1 MKRYIMICAAVLL
14 GFVSA
19 QAEDISVEDVV
30 MDKGE
35 TKTVSINLTNSH
47 TDLVSFQM
55 DLYLPDGITVN
66 KTGCSLSSRFDS
78 GQELTIGK
86 QSDGAYRLTST
97 SFSLTPI
104 SSTSGT
110 IIILSLTASQTTMVS
125 TANIQNIRFVTSNS
139 ERITISNTSFGV
151 TVRADQTLSLTTL
164 PSQTYGNTYTLPS
177 QTDQGLALTW
187 TVASSTVATVSGDVL
202 TTMGVGTTTVTATQL
217 GNNNYLPFTKD
228 YTITVEKAPLT
239 VTADDLTKKQ
249 GDTMPAFRCRRGQRS
264 RYVRHQRERSPGR
277 QLRHHVREGNAH
289 GDGCRPRD
297 GDSQELYHQV
307 RG

>member
-1 MKRYIMICAAVLL
+1 MICAAVLL

-164 PSQTYGNTYTLPS
+164 PSQT
-177 QTDQGLALTW
+177 
-187 TVASSTVATVSGDVL
+187 
-202 TTMGVGTTTVTATQL
+202 
-217 GNNNYLPFTKD
+217 
-228 YTITVEKAPLT
+228 
-239 VTADDLTKKQ
+239 
-249 GDTMPAFRCRRGQRS
+249 
-264 RYVRHQRERSPGR
+264 
-277 QLRHHVREGNAH
+277 
-289 GDGCRPRD
+289 
-297 GDSQELYHQV
+297 
-307 RG
+307 